1 MTQLVETKKKK
12 LLFEMNE
19 PNAVRYHFD
28 SLLDMV
34 DWLKETT
41 IAKNHSHD
49 IMDDNFCKQ
58 TWDEAM
64 YSAEFGEAER
74 VEMFS
79 SLLEKITSMMDSEMP
94 VLTHDVSGEILD
106 VGAFVSGEP
115 ECFMRKLNRPAPK
128 CVSITVDM
136 SFVYHTHQD
145 HIINRAVAI
154 MALIDEL
161 QFAGHAVDFHVQFKT
176 QGLEKS
182 PLVVDMEIPCRP
194 VDINT
199 VAFVCSP
206 AFLRRFGF
214 SIMETY
220 CEKNYPG
227 WGGYGKG
234 IPLDKPEDP
243 GLMFVGS
250 YCSEWNWNNWK
261 TLESS
266 KDHILDMLGK
276 WQEQPEMVIVG

>member
-1 MTQLVETKKKK
+1 MAQLVETKKKK
-12 LLFEMNE
+12 LLLETKE

-28 SLLDMV
+28 SLLDMI

-41 IAKNHSHD
+41 IESNHSHGR
-49 IMDDNFCKQ
+49 MDSDFCKQ

-64 YSAEFGEAER
+64 HSAEFGDAER
-74 VEMFS
+74 AETFS
-79 SLLEKITSMMDSEMP
+79 GLLDKITSMMDAEMP
-94 VLTHDVSGEILD
+94 RLTHDVSGEILD

-128 CVSITVDM
+128 CISITADM
-136 SFVYHTHQD
+136 SFVCHTHQN
-145 HIINRAVAI
+145 HIANRAVAI
-154 MALIDEL
+154 VALIDEL
-161 QFAGHAVDFHVQFKT
+161 QFAGYVVDFHVQFKT
-176 QGLEKS
+176 QDLEKS
-182 PLVVDMEIPCRP
+182 DLVVDVDIPCRP

-214 SIMETY
+214 SIVETY
-220 CEKNYPG
+220 CEKDRPG
-227 WGGYGKG
+227 YGGYGRG

-243 GLMFVGS
+243 GFMFVGS
-250 YCSEWNWNNWK
+250 YCSEWDRDNWK
-261 TLESS
+261 NLEAS
-266 KDHILDMLGK
+266 KDHILDMLTK